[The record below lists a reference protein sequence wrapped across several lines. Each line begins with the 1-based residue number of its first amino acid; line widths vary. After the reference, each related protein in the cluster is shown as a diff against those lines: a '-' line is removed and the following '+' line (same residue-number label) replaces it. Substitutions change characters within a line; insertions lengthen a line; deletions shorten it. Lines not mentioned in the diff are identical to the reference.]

1 MNKHEDF
8 LYPKLTY
15 QIRGAIFAVWKE
27 LGPAFKETVYQKA
40 LEREFSKREIL
51 FASQKQIDILY
62 DNKKIGVY
70 RPDFVIDEKVLLELK
85 VLPRLTSLEE
95 KQLWYYLKGTEYKLA
110 MLVNF
115 GASRLQI
122 KRWIYD
128 KAREKYQ

>member
-1 MNKHEDF
+1 MDKDF
-8 LYPKLTY
+8 LYPELTY
-15 QIRGAIFAVWKE
+15 KVRGAIFAVWKE
-27 LGPAFKETVYQKA
+27 LDPAFKETVYQKA
-40 LEREFSKREIL
+40 LESEFSKREIP
-51 FASQKQIDILY
+51 FVSQKQVNILY
-62 DNKKIGVY
+62 DNKKIGIY
-70 RPDFVIDEKVLLELK
+70 KPDFAVDEKVLIELK

-128 KAREKYQ
+128 NARHHK